1 MKIERLK
8 RGFEEIIPADEFERR
23 LQGEM
28 RVKLGV
34 DPTGTDL
41 HLGHAVI
48 FNKLRQF
55 QDAGHTV
62 VFLVG
67 DFTARIGD
75 PSGRD
80 STRPPLSAEEVEA
93 NARTY
98 KEQVFEI
105 LDPEKTEVVYNS
117 DWLEELGV
125 NGIIDLAS
133 RYTVARLLER
143 DDFSNRYEQGVP
155 IRLHEF
161 LYPLLQGW
169 DSVAV
174 EADLEIGGTDQ
185 KFNLLVG
192 RQLQKQENQQPQVIG
207 TLPILPGTDGTRKM
221 SKSYNNHIPLDSSGA
236 EMFGKLMSIPD
247 ELIIDY
253 LRLLTDMPVDWVK
266 ELQEN
271 LESGAA
277 NPKEIKKKMAREI
290 TERYL
295 GVEEADRGEE
305 NFVRTVEEGGV
316 PAEEEM
322 KKLIVA
328 EDRQPL
334 WIVDLLDESGAV
346 ESRGEAKR
354 LLKQGAVQLDGK
366 KLQGFDHD
374 IEVDEPRILQV
385 GKHSFFR
392 LISG

>member
-1 MKIERLK
+1 VKIERLK